1 MKIKT
6 KSLKRITSVTL
17 TREIAEEIA
26 KEWKR
31 YCETPNTVFDVLVDE
46 DGDVTEFVLDEDQ

>member
-6 KSLKRITSVTL
+6 KSLKKITSIVL
-17 TREIAEEIA
+17 TREAVECVVD
-26 KEWKR
+26 EWKR
-31 YCETPNTVFDVLVDE
+31 YCDNPNSVFDVCIDE